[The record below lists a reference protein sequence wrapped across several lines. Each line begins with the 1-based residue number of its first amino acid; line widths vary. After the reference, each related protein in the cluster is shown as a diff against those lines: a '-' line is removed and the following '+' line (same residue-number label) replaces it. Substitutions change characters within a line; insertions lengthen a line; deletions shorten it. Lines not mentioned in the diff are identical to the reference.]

1 MRFRLQL
8 RARISVLASLAA
20 PILAALFGVAILLA
34 PTGTSAVNQTIP
46 YKINFQGR
54 LTDNNG
60 NILPDGSYNIK
71 FRIFNA
77 ATGGSN
83 LWEADR
89 VYGASDD
96 RVTVQNGLFN
106 IQFG

>member
-1 MRFRLQL
+1 MRVIQR
-8 RARISVLASLAA
+8 RRNAWYISALASTLLIATSFLASLGTPAQAA
-20 PILAALFGVAILLA
+20 
-34 PTGTSAVNQTIP
+34 TQTIP
-46 YKINFQGR
+46 YLINFQGR

-71 FRIFNA
+71 FRIFDA
-77 ATGGSN
+77 PTGGSN